1 MAARLRKKELR
12 DQGVHETTVPASS
25 SGCQRPWAVVGRTTY
40 DAALATGVLLLHGAA
55 SARKVGS
62 VLGST
67 MSFWSGVTVLAFV
80 AMTGVFLAVWLSRRL
95 HGMKARVARQGSDLQ
110 RYQVLLAQADEGV
123 RREVAEMLHGPVQS
137 KLLAAQVRVERARSM
152 LLTDLAAGRDELA
165 AVVAL
170 LDDVRETDVRLASH
184 RLHPPALRVGLVT
197 ALRSL
202 AASFEGS
209 FGLEVALTITDEVKG
224 LDDPARGRLPDAI
237 RLAVYRALEEALANS
252 YRHGAAAHVR
262 VELSLV
268 HGPRLQLVVN
278 DDGEGFDAS
287 QFTMG
292 LGVASLAARV
302 EQLGGAWFIDSTPG
316 DGATLTVAVPVPA
329 AKGPAQSTVMLP
341 SR

>member
-1 MAARLRKKELR
+1 LI
-12 DQGVHETTVPASS
+12 
-25 SGCQRPWAVVGRTTY
+25 
-40 DAALATGVLLLHGAA
+40 GAA
-55 SARKVGS
+55 AARKVGS
-62 VLGST
+62 VFGST
-67 MSFWSGVTVLAFV
+67 TSFWSGVTVLALV

-95 HGMKARVARQGSDLQ
+95 QGMSARVARQGSDLQ

-137 KLLAAQVRVERARSM
+137 KLLAAQVLIERARHL
-152 LLTDLAAGRDELA
+152 LLTDLDAGRAELTEVA
-165 AVVAL
+165 AL

-202 AASFEGS
+202 TASFEGS
-209 FGLEVALTITDEVKG
+209 FGLEVALTIADDVKG

-252 YRHGAAAHVR
+252 YRHGAAKHVR
-262 VELSLV
+262 VDLSLV
-268 HGPRLQLVVN
+268 HGPRLQLVVS
-278 DDGEGFDAS
+278 DDGVGFEAA

-302 EQLGGAWFIDSTPG
+302 EQLGGAWSIDSHPG
-316 DGATLTVAVPVPA
+316 EGATLTVAVPVPVA
-329 AKGPAQSTVMLP
+329 NGPTQSMVMLP